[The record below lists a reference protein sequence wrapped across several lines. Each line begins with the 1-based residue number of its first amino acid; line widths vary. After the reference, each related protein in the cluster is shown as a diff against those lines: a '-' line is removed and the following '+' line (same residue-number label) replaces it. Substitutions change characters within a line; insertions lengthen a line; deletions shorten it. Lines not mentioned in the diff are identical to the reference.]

1 MSASASPANGSLQ
14 LRLSEQLQA
23 LSLVGETL
31 TLRLLE
37 LEERL
42 AGLEAQLEG
51 LHQQQSSSASSE
63 STDVL
68 AATEERI
75 ARLEE
80 LLNEQSPA
88 RQPQGLSSSATVHA
102 LHRPKA
108 EASVEADD
116 FSEPDLELNPFPEE
130 EEQPFM
136 DELSA

>member
-75 ARLEE
+75 ARLED

-88 RQPQGLSSSATVHA
+88 RHIQGLGSTATVHP
-102 LHRPKA
+102 LHRPQA
-108 EASVEADD
+108 EAAEDSSD
-116 FSEPDLELNPFPEE
+116 FSEPELELHPFPEE

>member
-42 AGLEAQLEG
+42 AGLESQVHG
-51 LHQQQSSSASSE
+51 LHQQQSSTASSE
-63 STDVL
+63 STEVL

-75 ARLEE
+75 SRLEE
-80 LLNEQSPA
+80 LLNEQPSAHPA
-88 RQPQGLSSSATVHA
+88 QGFGSTATVHA
-102 LHRPKA
+102 LHRPKV
-108 EASVEADD
+108 EAATDADD
-116 FSEPDLELNPFPEE
+116 FSEQELELNPFPEE

-136 DELSA
+136 DELTA